1 MYDRVLKASL
11 TEQKIIV
18 ILYLKGNE
26 VTQRTIKVLKITDD
40 DVQAYCFLRKQVRR
54 FKKNNI
60 LAADY
65 TH

>member
-11 TEQKIIV
+11 EEQRIII

-26 VTQRTIKVLKITDD
+26 ITQRTIKVLKITDD
-40 DVQAYCFLRKQVRR
+40 DVQAYCFLRKQIRR

>member
-11 TEQKIIV
+11 KEQKIII

-26 VTQRTIKVLKITDD
+26 ITQRTIKVLKITDD
-40 DVQAYCFLRKQVRR
+40 DIQAYCFLRKQIRH

>member
-11 TEQKIIV
+11 KEQKIII

-26 VTQRTIKVLKITDD
+26 ITQRTIKVLKITDD
-40 DVQAYCFLRKQVRR
+40 DIQAYCFLRKQIRH

-60 LAADY
+60 LAAEY

>member
-11 TEQKIIV
+11 KEQRIII

-26 VTQRTIKVLKITDD
+26 ITQRTIKVIKITDD
-40 DVQAYCFLRKQVRR
+40 DVQAYCYLRKELRR